1 MAFLAPRPSPPARHR
16 RHLLPKWQFH
26 SDRRH
31 LTSLGRHLPELVG
44 PIAMVNTTRFT
55 TPNPIFTLQ
64 ITKTSIKT
72 NPRRD
77 WYRSAQ
83 ATRSGFD
90 DTDDSDASASAAR
103 KELQSHELAALAACF
118 VFPVIGTWLLH
129 AIRGNLSR
137 PSEGLVSNYNL
148 TIFLL
153 ASEVRPVAHL
163 LRLIQKRTLYLQ
175 RVVASSPS
183 SDPSTLA
190 DMAKRLEEL
199 EAHVAEAASAKA
211 KDPVDVGSAQAAE
224 VRKSI
229 QPDIEALNRAV
240 RRYEKRST
248 LFALQTEQR
257 FGRVEARAGD
267 ALALAAAA
275 QRNEEGRSGFARV
288 LLEWVCACVIVPVQF
303 GVSVL
308 GLPGRVV
315 SGSLDAVKGMLGWK
329 VRPKSRAKGK
339 MEAGSAARRGPSV
352 QRRPVK
358 STSA

>member
-1 MAFLAPRPSPPARHR
+1 
-16 RHLLPKWQFH
+16 
-26 SDRRH
+26 
-31 LTSLGRHLPELVG
+31 
-44 PIAMVNTTRFT
+44 MVNTTRFT

-64 ITKTSIKT
+64 ITKPSIKT

-288 LLEWVCACVIVPVQF
+288 LLEWVCACVV
-303 GVSVL
+303 
-308 GLPGRVV
+308 
-315 SGSLDAVKGMLGWK
+315 AM
-329 VRPKSRAKGK
+329 
-339 MEAGSAARRGPSV
+339 M
-352 QRRPVK
+352 
-358 STSA
+358 